1 MDREILISCQMLK
14 KWDMIQPTFPAETLS
29 TYVRNLTHVLD
40 QNKISSI
47 YDKSKISTKERITKG
62 NKKCTKLRQHILKE
76 YHDVFK
82 DRLDKTDRLN
92 IDPINLEI
100 DPTRNITPY
109 HATKAYDIP
118 YHLRKPAK
126 AEFV

>member
-1 MDREILISCQMLK
+1 MDIVGSCELFVNLPVLGKIKQLIYLVLRGKDMDREILISCQMLK
-14 KWDMIQPTFPAETLS
+14 KWDMIHPTIPAQTRS

-47 YDKSKISTKERITKG
+47 YEKSKISTKERITKG

-82 DRLDKTDRLN
+82 DRLDKT
-92 IDPINLEI
+92 
-100 DPTRNITPY
+100 
-109 HATKAYDIP
+109 
-118 YHLRKPAK
+118 
-126 AEFV
+126 

>member
-14 KWDMIQPTFPAETLS
+14 KWNMIHPTFCAETLS

-47 YDKSKISTKERITKG
+47 YDKSKTSTKERISKG
-62 NKKCTKLRQHILKE
+62 NKRCTKLRQHILKE

-92 IDPINLEI
+92 IDPVHLEI
-100 DPTRNITPY
+100 NTPHNIPQ
-109 HATKAYDIP
+109 
-118 YHLRKPAK
+118 
-126 AEFV
+126 